1 MIKMDYETYNCTL
14 ETKSPVIVAAG
25 SEYQYGPQEYIFT
38 KKPLKDR
45 KIDLIK
51 RIDITK
57 YYKSLDED
65 KKKEL
70 LKDLSKF
77 DFKLEESLKFK
88 KNAEKYSP
96 YCSISECE
104 TKPKKEI
111 IEHVKTRDKI
121 YIPGSSIKGALSTA
135 ILYNKIKINDVKGVI
150 KNKDTYD
157 KILKKYFSSNEKN
170 LTQSSIMR
178 FIQITD
184 TYTEKIIPI
193 IYDIQLIQVK
203 NIQSQK
209 IKSNSKDECLKHD
222 NNMTTYYEAIAPKYK
237 LNCDITI
244 KKDKEILNQL
254 NLKEKGKILDIDYIK
269 DVLYKFSMDYIEYE
283 QNFID
288 TYNIDFLKDYYKQ
301 LAKENTP
308 DSPLIRVGLGSGFM
322 QTTINM
328 KTKNEDPML
337 YKKVQKIAHK
347 KSSDYEFPKSRKIT
361 AKTKKP
367 LGWIKLRFDKK

>member
-25 SEYQYGPQEYIFT
+25 SEYQYGPQEYVFS

-77 DFKLEESLKFK
+77 DFKLEKSLKFK

-135 ILYNKIKINDVKGVI
+135 ILYDKIKINDVKGVI
-150 KNKDTYD
+150 KNKDAYD

-209 IKSNSKDECLKHD
+209 IKSNSKDECLKHG

-269 DVLYKFSMDYIEYE
+269 DVLYNFSMDYIEYE
-283 QNFID
+283 QDFID

-322 QTTINM
+322 QTTVNM

>member
-14 ETKSPVIVAAG
+14 KTKSPVIVAAG
-25 SEYQYGPQEYIFT
+25 SEYQYGPQEYVFT
-38 KKPLKDR
+38 KGRLNGNLV
-45 KIDLIK
+45 DLVK
-51 RIDITK
+51 KIDITK

-65 KKKEL
+65 KKEEL
-70 LKDLSKF
+70 LSNLLDSDFNLDEYSKSNT
-77 DFKLEESLKFK
+77 DI
-88 KNAEKYSP
+88 KNYEYYPSVSK
-96 YCSISECE
+96 CNIN
-104 TKPKKEI
+104 PKKEI
-111 IEHVKTRDKI
+111 MEHVKTMNKL
-121 YIPGSSIKGALSTA
+121 YIPGSSLKGALNTA
-135 ILYNKIKINDVKGVI
+135 ILYDNITINDVEDIVR
-150 KNKDTYD
+150 KNYLNKKKYND
-157 KILKKYFSSNEKN
+157 ILRNYFSSKKGNSAQKN
-170 LTQSSIMR
+170 IMR
-178 FIQITD
+178 FIQISD
-184 TYTEKIIPI
+184 TNLLKIPR
-193 IYDIQLIQVK
+193 IYDIQSIQVK
-203 NIQSQK
+203 PNHTYEYYKRGGIA
-209 IKSNSKDECLKHD
+209 
-222 NNMTTYYEAIAPKYK
+222 TTYYETIEQNSK

-269 DVLYKFSMDYIEYE
+269 DVLYNFSMDYIEYE
-283 QNFID
+283 QDFID

-347 KSSDYEFPKSRKIT
+347 NTYDYEFPKSRKIT

-367 LGWIKLRFDKK
+367 LGWIKLTFDKK

>member
-1 MIKMDYETYNCTL
+1 MDYETYNCTL
-14 ETKSPVIVAAG
+14 KTKSPVIVAAG

-38 KKPLKDR
+38 KGKLNGNLV
-45 KIDLIK
+45 DLVK
-51 RIDITK
+51 KIDITK

-65 KKKEL
+65 KKEEL
-70 LKDLSKF
+70 LSNLLDS
-77 DFKLEESLKFK
+77 DFNLDEYFK
-88 KNAEKYSP
+88 SNTDIKNYGYYSSVSMCKTRP
-96 YCSISECE
+96 N
-104 TKPKKEI
+104 KEI
-111 IEHVKTRDKI
+111 MEHVKTVNKL
-121 YIPGSSIKGALSTA
+121 YIPGSSLKGALTTA
-135 ILYNKIKINDVKGVI
+135 ILYDNITINDVEDTVR
-150 KNKDTYD
+150 KNYLNKEKYNN
-157 KILKKYFSSNEKN
+157 ILRKYFSSKKGNSAQKN
-170 LTQSSIMR
+170 IMR
-178 FIQITD
+178 FIQISD
-184 TYTEKIIPI
+184 TNLLKIPR
-193 IYDIQLIQVK
+193 IYDIQSIQVK
-203 NIQSQK
+203 PYDYEYYKRGSIV
-209 IKSNSKDECLKHD
+209 
-222 NNMTTYYEAIAPKYK
+222 TTYYETIEQNSK

-269 DVLYKFSMDYIEYE
+269 DVLYNFSMDYIEYE
-283 QNFID
+283 QDFID

-301 LAKENTP
+301 LARENTP

-347 KSSDYEFPKSRKIT
+347 NSYDYEFPKSRKIT

>member
-88 KNAEKYSP
+88 KNAEKYSL

-135 ILYNKIKINDVKGVI
+135 ILYDKIKINDVKGVI
-150 KNKDTYD
+150 KNKDAYD

-209 IKSNSKDECLKHD
+209 IKSNSKEECLKHG
-222 NNMTTYYEAIAPKYK
+222 NNMITYYEAIAPKYK

-269 DVLYKFSMDYIEYE
+269 DVLYNFSMDYIEYE
-283 QNFID
+283 QKFID

-301 LAKENTP
+301 LARENTP

>member
-14 ETKSPVIVAAG
+14 KTKSPVIVAAG

-38 KKPLKDR
+38 KGKLNGNLV
-45 KIDLIK
+45 DLVK
-51 RIDITK
+51 KIDITK

-65 KKKEL
+65 KKEEL
-70 LKDLSKF
+70 LSNLLDS
-77 DFKLEESLKFK
+77 DFNLDEYFK
-88 KNAEKYSP
+88 SNTDIKNYGYYSSVSMCKTRP
-96 YCSISECE
+96 N
-104 TKPKKEI
+104 KEI
-111 IEHVKTRDKI
+111 MEHVKTVNKL
-121 YIPGSSIKGALSTA
+121 YIPGSSLKGALTTA
-135 ILYNKIKINDVKGVI
+135 ILYDNITINDVEDTVSR
-150 KNKDTYD
+150 KNYLNKKKYND
-157 KILKKYFSSNEKN
+157 ILRKYFSSKKRNSAQN
-170 LTQSSIMR
+170 NIMR
-178 FIQITD
+178 FIQISD
-184 TYTEKIIPI
+184 TNLLKIPR
-193 IYDIQLIQVK
+193 IYDIQSIQVK
-203 NIQSQK
+203 PYDYEYYKRGGIV
-209 IKSNSKDECLKHD
+209 
-222 NNMTTYYEAIAPKYK
+222 TTYYETIEQNSK

-244 KKDKEILNQL
+244 KKDKEILNKL

-269 DVLYKFSMDYIEYE
+269 DVLYNFSMDYIEYE
-283 QNFID
+283 QDFID

-301 LAKENTP
+301 LARENTP

-347 KSSDYEFPKSRKIT
+347 NSYDYEFPKSRKIT

>member
-25 SEYQYGPQEYIFT
+25 SEYQYGPQEYVFS

-77 DFKLEESLKFK
+77 DFKLEKSLKFK

-135 ILYNKIKINDVKGVI
+135 ILYDKIKINDVKGVI
-150 KNKDTYD
+150 KNKDAYD

-209 IKSNSKDECLKHD
+209 IKSNSKDECLKHG

-269 DVLYKFSMDYIEYE
+269 DVLYNFSMDYIEYE

>member
-25 SEYQYGPQEYIFT
+25 SEYQYGPQEYIFIKGKLNGNLVDLV
-38 KKPLKDR
+38 KK
-45 KIDLIK
+45 
-51 RIDITK
+51 IDITK

-65 KKKEL
+65 KKEEL
-70 LKDLSKF
+70 LSNLLNSNFNLDEYSKSNT
-77 DFKLEESLKFK
+77 DIK
-88 KNAEKYSP
+88 KYGYYSSV
-96 YCSISECE
+96 YRCNIN
-104 TKPKKEI
+104 PKKEI
-111 IEHVKTRDKI
+111 MEHIKTMNKL
-121 YIPGSSIKGALSTA
+121 YIPGSSLKGALTTA
-135 ILYNKIKINDVKGVI
+135 ILYDKIHTDDVKKI
-150 KNKDTYD
+150 MKNKKYRDRDNAY
-157 KILKKYFSSNEKN
+157 KNVLKNYFSSKKGNSAQKN
-170 LTQSSIMR
+170 IMR
-178 FIQITD
+178 FIQISD
-184 TYTEKIIPI
+184 TNLLKIPR
-193 IYDIQLIQVK
+193 IYDIQSIQVK
-203 NIQSQK
+203 PNHTYEYYKRGGIV
-209 IKSNSKDECLKHD
+209 
-222 NNMTTYYEAIAPKYK
+222 TTYYETIEQNSK

-269 DVLYKFSMDYIEYE
+269 DVLYNFSMDYIEYE
-283 QNFID
+283 QDFID

-322 QTTINM
+322 QTTVNM

-347 KSSDYEFPKSRKIT
+347 NTYDYEFPKSRKIT

-367 LGWIKLRFDKK
+367 LGWIKLTFDKK

>member
-38 KKPLKDR
+38 KGKLNGNLV
-45 KIDLIK
+45 DLVK
-51 RIDITK
+51 KIDITK

-65 KKKEL
+65 KKEEL
-70 LKDLSKF
+70 LSNLLDS
-77 DFKLEESLKFK
+77 DFNLDEYFK
-88 KNAEKYSP
+88 SNTDIKNYDYYSSVSM
-96 YCSISECE
+96 CK
-104 TKPKKEI
+104 TRLNKEI
-111 IEHVKTRDKI
+111 MEHVKTMNKL
-121 YIPGSSIKGALSTA
+121 YIPGSSLKGALTTA
-135 ILYNKIKINDVKGVI
+135 ILYDNITINDVEDTVR
-150 KNKDTYD
+150 KNYLNKKKYND
-157 KILKKYFSSNEKN
+157 ILRNYFSSKKGNSAQKN
-170 LTQSSIMR
+170 IMR
-178 FIQITD
+178 FIQISD
-184 TYTEKIIPI
+184 TNLLKIPR
-193 IYDIQLIQVK
+193 IYDIQSIQVK
-203 NIQSQK
+203 PYDYEYYKRGGIV
-209 IKSNSKDECLKHD
+209 
-222 NNMTTYYEAIAPKYK
+222 TTYYETIEQNSK

-244 KKDKEILNQL
+244 KKDKEILNRL

-269 DVLYKFSMDYIEYE
+269 DVLYNFSMDYIEYE
-283 QNFID
+283 QDFID
-288 TYNIDFLKDYYKQ
+288 TYNIDFLKNYYKQ
-301 LAKENTP
+301 LARENTP

-347 KSSDYEFPKSRKIT
+347 NSYDYEFPKSRKIT

>member
-14 ETKSPVIVAAG
+14 KTKSPVIVAAG
-25 SEYQYGPQEYIFT
+25 SEYQYGPQEYVFT
-38 KKPLKDR
+38 KGKLKR
-45 KIDLIK
+45 SGTEIDLIK

-65 KKKEL
+65 KKEEL
-70 LKDLSKF
+70 LSNLLDF
-77 DFKLEESLKFK
+77 DFNLEEYSKSNTDV
-88 KNAEKYSP
+88 KNDGYYLSVSMCKTRP
-96 YCSISECE
+96 N
-104 TKPKKEI
+104 KEI
-111 IEHVKTRDKI
+111 MEHVKTVNKL
-121 YIPGSSIKGALSTA
+121 YIPGSSLKGALTTA
-135 ILYNKIKINDVKGVI
+135 ILYDNININDVEDTVKKNYLN
-150 KNKDTYD
+150 KNKYNN
-157 KILKKYFSSNEKN
+157 ILRNYFSSKWGNSAQN
-170 LTQSSIMR
+170 NIMR
-178 FIQITD
+178 FIQISD
-184 TYTEKIIPI
+184 TTTKSRPS
-193 IYDIQLIQVK
+193 IYDIQSIQVK
-203 NIQSQK
+203 PNHTYEYYKRGGIV
-209 IKSNSKDECLKHD
+209 
-222 NNMTTYYEAIAPKYK
+222 TTYYETIEQNSK

-269 DVLYKFSMDYIEYE
+269 DVLYNFSMDYIEYE
-283 QNFID
+283 QDFID

-322 QTTINM
+322 QTTVNM

-347 KSSDYEFPKSRKIT
+347 NTYDYEFPKSRKIT